1 MQISGDLAEGV
12 LPRVLRSL
20 YVGRRTGLLHVT
32 RGEERGSVCFIQGNI
47 VFGES
52 TIKECHLGETLVRH
66 GLLSHWEFERASEV
80 VSVTGKRLGDVL
92 VDLGNLDADGL
103 EDALALHV
111 REVLLTIFSW
121 RDGSYYFDEK
131 AAAVFRGYDRP
142 LRLSTGEVILDAVWS
157 ISDPEAISFALGD
170 LDRVPVPA
178 SDPLLRFQRL
188 SLTPTDGFILSRVD
202 GVMTAQE
209 ILAMAPVGHEEAL
222 RSLFGLLYTGMV
234 EFLPKAVPTV
244 PAASRA
250 IRIRVLEAYGRLAT
264 GNHFEAL
271 GVERKANAN
280 EILAAYFRVAKFFHP
295 DSHHEPELADLKD
308 KLEAVFARVTEAHRV
323 LANPQTRAAYEQYL
337 DAVASPSPDK
347 TAAAEPVATE
357 KSPAAA
363 KKAPV
368 AEKAPAVEKAPAPAP
383 EARPEPEAHTS
394 PEKVAETLD
403 VAETALA
410 EGRYWETLALVAE
423 VFAMSSGRTRRRARV
438 LKAQAHLKSE
448 GGRRAAEEELRA
460 ALEEDKGN
468 IEAHFCLGNIYK
480 SGGANVLAKG
490 AFERVLALKP
500 RHAGA
505 LQALASLEAAPASD
519 APPKALSKLSG
530 LRKLFGGS

>member
-12 LPRVLRSL
+12 LPRVLRNL

-209 ILAMAPVGHEEAL
+209 ILAMAPVGPEEAQ

-234 EFLPKAVPTV
+234 EFLPKAAPSVPTV
-244 PAASRA
+244 SRA
-250 IRIRVLEAYGRLAT
+250 VRIRVLEAYGRLAT
-264 GNHFEAL
+264 QTHFEAL

-295 DSHHEPELADLKD
+295 DSHHEQELADLKD
-308 KLEAVFARVTEAHRV
+308 RLEAIFARVTEAHRV

-337 DAVASPSPDK
+337 DAVASPSPEK
-347 TAAAEPVATE
+347 TAVAEPVATD
-357 KSPAAA
+357 KSPAAP

-368 AEKAPAVEKAPAPAP
+368 AEKPAAAEKAPAS

-403 VAETALA
+403 VAEAALA
-410 EGRYWETLALVAE
+410 EGRYWETLALVSG
-423 VFAMSSGRTRRRARV
+423 VFAVSTGRTRRRARV

-505 LQALASLEAAPASD
+505 LQALASLEGAPASD
-519 APPKALSKLSG
+519 TPPKAPSKISG

>member
-1 MQISGDLAEGV
+1 METSGDLAEGV
-12 LPRVLRSL
+12 LPKVLRDL

-66 GLLSHWEFERASEV
+66 GLLSQWEFERATEMV
-80 VSVTGKRLGDVL
+80 TVTGKRLGEVL

-131 AAAVFRGYDRP
+131 AAEVFRGYDRP

-157 ISDPEAISFALGD
+157 ISDPDAIRFALGD

-209 ILAMAPVGHEEAL
+209 ILAMAPVGPEEAQ

-234 EFLPKAVPTV
+234 EFLPKVSAPT

-250 IRIRVLEAYGRLAT
+250 VRKRVLEAYGRLAT
-264 GNHFEAL
+264 GTHYEAL
-271 GVERKANAN
+271 GVERTANAN

-295 DSHHEPELADLKD
+295 DSHHEPGLADLKD
-308 KLEAVFARVTEAHRV
+308 KLEALFARVTEAHRV
-323 LANPQTRAAYEQYL
+323 LANPQARAAYEQYL
-337 DAVASPSPDK
+337 DAVAPPSSEKPVTTEK
-347 TAAAEPVATE
+347 APVA
-357 KSPAAA
+357 A
-363 KKAPV
+363 KAAPV
-368 AEKAPAVEKAPAPAP
+368 AEKTSDPSAETRPAPGG
-383 EARPEPEAHTS
+383 AHAS

-403 VAETALA
+403 AAEASLGG
-410 EGRYWETLALVAE
+410 GRYWEALALIGE
-423 VFAMSSGRTRRRARV
+423 VFAATTGRTRRRARV
-438 LKAQAHLKSE
+438 LKAQALLKGE
-448 GGRRAAEEELRA
+448 GGRRAAEEELKA
-460 ALEEDKGN
+460 ALEEDRGN
-468 IEAHFCLGNIYK
+468 IEAHFAIGQIYR
-480 SGGANVLAKG
+480 SGGANALAAG
-490 AFERVLALKP
+490 AFRRVLALKP
-500 RHAGA
+500 RHPGA
-505 LQALASLEAAPASD
+505 LAALESLGDAEAPSKV
-519 APPKALSKLSG
+519 PSKATG